1 MPLQKP
7 TQPSEFSTRYE
18 DRLMIGMQCFIV
30 SPPSGMRRVR
40 QALFTCMISAIT
52 LIGSALSTTQ
62 VAAQYVE
69 PDDIAPFEIVFSVS
83 NHILNAGTAKL
94 VLSREK
100 DFWSYSLTTKP
111 RGILKLAGK
120 GHIREFSTLRFADVD
135 GDLQFQTQTYLY
147 RQDKE
152 RKRSVDARFDWDARS
167 IAYTYRGKESTE
179 TFKQPVIDR
188 LSATLL
194 MMDTL
199 RKGDFTSTVLNVFDN
214 GDIKDVTFKH
224 DGVET
229 LDTPLGKIETIRVI
243 NFSGTGGNRE
253 TITWFAPSLDYVPVK
268 IEHSKRGDLVVRL
281 KLMRVNNRVT
291 DVVLDHPSD

>member
-1 MPLQKP
+1 MIS
-7 TQPSEFSTRYE
+7 TQC
-18 DRLMIGMQCFIV
+18 LVV
-30 SPPSGMRRVR
+30 SPLTVKRPVR
-40 QALFTCMISAIT
+40 QSLFACMLSAIT
-52 LIGSALSTTQ
+52 LIGAALPASQ
-62 VAAQYVE
+62 AAAQYVE
-69 PDDIAPFEIVFSVS
+69 PDEIAPFEIVYSVS

-94 VLSREK
+94 VLMREEN
-100 DFWSYSLTTKP
+100 FWSYSLTTKP

-135 GDLQFQTQTYLY
+135 GDIEFHTQTYLY

-152 RKRSVDARFDWDARS
+152 RRRSVDARFDWDARNIS
-167 IAYTYRGKESTE
+167 YTYRGEQSTE
-179 TFKQPVIDR
+179 TFEQPVIDR

-194 MMDTL
+194 IMDTL
-199 RKGDFTSTVLNVFDN
+199 RKGGFTSTVLNVFDN